1 LAPVLGIGQEEALM
15 TTDQR
20 ASGCITDEVRED
32 GVDDV
37 LALLDYGRVVA
48 RHGLPTE
55 VAA

>member
-1 LAPVLGIGQEEALM
+1 M

-20 ASGCITDEVRED
+20 ASGCITDEVTEHA
-32 GVDDV
+32 VDDV
-37 LALLDYGRVVA
+37 LARLRRDYDRVVA